1 MSSMTSEQGL
11 GNDFRGGVGAGF
23 RGPKVTPSKSRNVIG
38 LDQLFSKRAQFNK
51 MEKKSKRNISG
62 PPGDGGNDK

>member
-1 MSSMTSEQGL
+1 MSAESSMTSEQGL

-38 LDQLFSKRAQFNK
+38 LDQLFF
-51 MEKKSKRNISG
+51 EKG
-62 PPGDGGNDK
+62 PI